1 MARADEI
8 PGRLAELGRM
18 TRDNPD
24 QLIRIGRIESML
36 EGRMTLARELA
47 RSEPNSDQR
56 ELVQDLSTRYPI
68 RGLVEELQASEQKL
82 LALRAEQAARQRKQT
97 ELVSWSSL
105 VIQLALLGLVLW
117 LLQRQIGRRLHAER
131 QSLRSAARAAS
142 VLQTVREPIVLLDR
156 DLRVQLHNPA
166 FAELYGLQDERAD
179 GLLLENVGDNAW
191 QDPVVRQRL
200 ADVLSRGRELWDF
213 EHEQRTADGVV
224 RYMLLNAR
232 RMPLPDSDD
241 EVVLLTISDVTMQR
255 AVQLRVEE
263 LNRQL
268 EGKVAQVSEV
278 NRELEAFSYSV
289 SHDLRAPLRHVAG
302 FSDKLSRHLGDQ
314 ADDKSRHYLDVISS
328 SARRMAALIDDLL
341 VYSRLGRAA
350 MRQQAVDMQS
360 LVADTRAMLDSN
372 LQAEAENSGH
382 VHQVEW
388 NIAPLPIVVGDEN
401 MIRQVWLNLLG
412 NAVKYSGNREPAKIR
427 VDYQQQPDG
436 GHQFTVSDNG
446 AGFDMAYAGKLFG
459 VFQRLHKASDYP
471 GTGIGLA
478 SVRRVLT
485 RHGGRIWAEAEPDV
499 GATFHFYLPPRP
511 TRTNKVPLHDDSA
524 HHSSRRRQPGGRRN
538 GDRRPGRSAS
548 GQSHRARR
556 GRRGSDGLPAA
567 SRCLRQPRGRL
578 AGGAAA
584 GHQDAAHGWPGS
596 AAADPRARRTQA
608 AAGGDP
614 VVLARGKRP
623 GPQLG
628 HGRERLRGQAGGR
641 GPVLR
646 RSADP
651 GQVLGVDQPGT
662 GTRVS
667 PCPDRSRPGALRIL
681 LVEDSPE
688 DAELMSEQMLDAG
701 LEARFERV
709 ERGGTAPGTGGVPA
723 GHRAVRPEHAGVLR

>member
-1 MARADEI
+1 
-8 PGRLAELGRM
+8 
-18 TRDNPD
+18 
-24 QLIRIGRIESML
+24 
-36 EGRMTLARELA
+36 
-47 RSEPNSDQR
+47 
-56 ELVQDLSTRYPI
+56 
-68 RGLVEELQASEQKL
+68 
-82 LALRAEQAARQRKQT
+82 
-97 ELVSWSSL
+97 
-105 VIQLALLGLVLW
+105 
-117 LLQRQIGRRLHAER
+117 
-131 QSLRSAARAAS
+131 
-142 VLQTVREPIVLLDR
+142 VR
-156 DLRVQLHNPA
+156 H
-166 FAELYGLQDERAD
+166 
-179 GLLLENVGDNAW
+179 AW

-499 GATFHFYLPPRP
+499 GATFHFYLPPATDADKQGP
-511 TRTNKVPLHDDSA
+511 SA
-524 HHSSRRRQPGGRRN
+524 
-538 GDRRPGRSAS
+538 
-548 GQSHRARR
+548 
-556 GRRGSDGLPAA
+556 
-567 SRCLRQPRGRL
+567 
-578 AGGAAA
+578 
-584 GHQDAAHGWPGS
+584 
-596 AAADPRARRTQA
+596 
-608 AAGGDP
+608 
-614 VVLARGKRP
+614 
-623 GPQLG
+623 
-628 HGRERLRGQAGGR
+628 
-641 GPVLR
+641 
-646 RSADP
+646 
-651 GQVLGVDQPGT
+651 
-662 GTRVS
+662 
-667 PCPDRSRPGALRIL
+667 
-681 LVEDSPE
+681 
-688 DAELMSEQMLDAG
+688 
-701 LEARFERV
+701 
-709 ERGGTAPGTGGVPA
+709 
-723 GHRAVRPEHAGVLR
+723 

>member
-1 MARADEI
+1 MALVFSDDIWDRWRLPALALAAAAIIVVPWLTLRKLQQDNEQAMAWVNHTQAVGVALQQLQADVRDVESAALTLSKGVDAPGLRERMAKANDI

-36 EGRMTLARELA
+36 EGRMALARELA
-47 RSEPNSDQR
+47 KSEPNSDQR

-82 LALRAEQAARQRKQT
+82 LTLRAEQAARQRRQT

-105 VIQLALLGLVLW
+105 VVQLALLGLVLW

-179 GLLLENVGDNAW
+179 GLLLETVGDGAW
-191 QDPVVRQRL
+191 KDNVVRQRL
-200 ADVLSRGRELWDF
+200 SDVLLRGRELWDF
-213 EHEQRTADGVV
+213 EHEQRTADGMA

-232 RMPLPDSDD
+232 RMPLPDTDD
-241 EVVLLTISDVTMQR
+241 EVVLLTISDVTVQR
-255 AVQLRVEE
+255 AVQMRVEE

-302 FSDKLSRHLGDQ
+302 FSDKLSRHLGDG
-314 ADDKSRHYLDVISS
+314 ADDKSRHYLEVISS

-341 VYSRLGRAA
+341 VYSRLGRVA

-372 LQAEAENSGH
+372 LQAEAESSGH
-382 VHQVEW
+382 AHQVEW
-388 NIAPLPIVVGDEN
+388 SIAPLPIVVADEN
-401 MIRQVWLNLLG
+401 MIRQLWLNLLG

-427 VDYQQQPDG
+427 VDYQAQPDG

-499 GATFHFYLPPRP
+499 GATFHFYLPPAIDADKQGP
-511 TRTNKVPLHDDSA
+511 SA
-524 HHSSRRRQPGGRRN
+524 
-538 GDRRPGRSAS
+538 
-548 GQSHRARR
+548 
-556 GRRGSDGLPAA
+556 
-567 SRCLRQPRGRL
+567 
-578 AGGAAA
+578 
-584 GHQDAAHGWPGS
+584 
-596 AAADPRARRTQA
+596 
-608 AAGGDP
+608 
-614 VVLARGKRP
+614 
-623 GPQLG
+623 
-628 HGRERLRGQAGGR
+628 
-641 GPVLR
+641 
-646 RSADP
+646 
-651 GQVLGVDQPGT
+651 
-662 GTRVS
+662 
-667 PCPDRSRPGALRIL
+667 
-681 LVEDSPE
+681 
-688 DAELMSEQMLDAG
+688 
-701 LEARFERV
+701 
-709 ERGGTAPGTGGVPA
+709 
-723 GHRAVRPEHAGVLR
+723 

>member
-1 MARADEI
+1 MALVFSDDIWDRWRLPALALAAAAIIVVPWLTLRKLQQDSEEAMAWVNHTQAVGVALQQLQADVRDVESAALTLSKGVDAPGLRERMAKANDI

-18 TRDNPD
+18 TRDNPE

-36 EGRMTLARELA
+36 DGRLAVARELA

-68 RGLVEELQASEQKL
+68 RGLVEELQASEQTL
-82 LALRAEQAARQRKQT
+82 LARRAEQAARQRKQT
-97 ELVSWSSL
+97 ELVAWSSL

-166 FAELYGLQDERAD
+166 FAELYDLQDERAD
-179 GLLLENVGDNAW
+179 GLLLENVGDGAW
-191 QDPVVRQRL
+191 RDTVVRQRL

-213 EHEQRTADGVV
+213 EHEQRTADGMV
-224 RYMLLNAR
+224 RYMMLNAR
-232 RMPLPDSDD
+232 RMPLPDTDD
-241 EVVLLTISDVTMQR
+241 EVVLLTISDVTLQR

-302 FSDKLSRHLGDQ
+302 FSDKLSRHLGDA
-314 ADDKSRHYLDVISS
+314 ADDKSRHYLEVISS

-360 LVADTRAMLDSN
+360 LVADTRAMLDAN
-372 LQAEAENSGH
+372 LQTEAENSGH
-382 VHQVEW
+382 AHRVEW
-388 NIAPLPIVVGDEN
+388 SIAPLPIVVGDEN

-427 VDYQQQPDG
+427 VDYQPQPDG

-499 GATFHFYLPPRP
+499 GATFHFYLPPANHADKQGP
-511 TRTNKVPLHDDSA
+511 SA
-524 HHSSRRRQPGGRRN
+524 
-538 GDRRPGRSAS
+538 
-548 GQSHRARR
+548 
-556 GRRGSDGLPAA
+556 
-567 SRCLRQPRGRL
+567 
-578 AGGAAA
+578 
-584 GHQDAAHGWPGS
+584 
-596 AAADPRARRTQA
+596 
-608 AAGGDP
+608 
-614 VVLARGKRP
+614 
-623 GPQLG
+623 
-628 HGRERLRGQAGGR
+628 
-641 GPVLR
+641 
-646 RSADP
+646 
-651 GQVLGVDQPGT
+651 
-662 GTRVS
+662 
-667 PCPDRSRPGALRIL
+667 
-681 LVEDSPE
+681 
-688 DAELMSEQMLDAG
+688 
-701 LEARFERV
+701 
-709 ERGGTAPGTGGVPA
+709 
-723 GHRAVRPEHAGVLR
+723 

>member
-1 MARADEI
+1 MALVFSDDIWDRWRLPALALAAAAIIVVPWLTLRKLQQDSEDAMAWVNHTQAVGVALQQLQADVRDVESAALTLSKGVDAPGLRERMAKANDL

-36 EGRMTLARELA
+36 EGRMALARELA
-47 RSEPNSDQR
+47 KSEPNSDQR

-82 LALRAEQAARQRKQT
+82 LTQRAEQAARQRKQT

-179 GLLLENVGDNAW
+179 GLLLDTVGDGAW
-191 QDPVVRQRL
+191 KDPVVRQRL
-200 ADVLSRGRELWDF
+200 SDVLLRGRELWDF
-213 EHEQRTADGVV
+213 EHEQRAADGMV

-232 RMPLPDSDD
+232 RMPLPDTDD
-241 EVVLLTISDVTMQR
+241 EVVLLTVSDVTVQR

-302 FSDKLSRHLGDQ
+302 FSDKLSRHLGDA
-314 ADDKSRHYLDVISS
+314 ADDKSRHYLEVISS

-382 VHQVEW
+382 AHQVEW
-388 NIAPLPIVVGDEN
+388 SIAPLPIVVGDEN

-427 VDYQQQPDG
+427 VDYQPQPDG

-499 GATFHFYLPPRP
+499 GATFHFYLPPAIDADKQGP
-511 TRTNKVPLHDDSA
+511 SA
-524 HHSSRRRQPGGRRN
+524 
-538 GDRRPGRSAS
+538 
-548 GQSHRARR
+548 
-556 GRRGSDGLPAA
+556 
-567 SRCLRQPRGRL
+567 
-578 AGGAAA
+578 
-584 GHQDAAHGWPGS
+584 
-596 AAADPRARRTQA
+596 
-608 AAGGDP
+608 
-614 VVLARGKRP
+614 
-623 GPQLG
+623 
-628 HGRERLRGQAGGR
+628 
-641 GPVLR
+641 
-646 RSADP
+646 
-651 GQVLGVDQPGT
+651 
-662 GTRVS
+662 
-667 PCPDRSRPGALRIL
+667 
-681 LVEDSPE
+681 
-688 DAELMSEQMLDAG
+688 
-701 LEARFERV
+701 
-709 ERGGTAPGTGGVPA
+709 
-723 GHRAVRPEHAGVLR
+723 

>member
-1 MARADEI
+1 MALAFSDDIWDRWRLPALALAAAAIIVVPWLTLRQLQQDNEQAMAWVSHTQAVGVALQQLQADVRDVESAALTLSKGVDAPGLRERMAKAGNI

-36 EGRMTLARELA
+36 EGRMDLARQLA

-82 LALRAEQAARQRKQT
+82 LAARGEQAARQRRQT

-105 VIQLALLGLVLW
+105 LVQLGLLGLVLW
-117 LLQRQIGRRLHAER
+117 LLQRQIGRRLQAER

-166 FAELYGLQDERAD
+166 FAELYGLQDDLAD
-179 GLLLENVGDNAW
+179 GTLLADVGDGAW
-191 QDPVVRQRL
+191 QDAVVRQRL
-200 ADVLSRGRELWDF
+200 SDVLLRGRELWDF
-213 EHEQRTADGVV
+213 EHEQRTDGTV
-224 RYMLLNAR
+224 RYMLINAR

-241 EVVLLTISDVTMQR
+241 EVVLMTISDITVQR
-255 AVQLRVEE
+255 AVQWRVEE

-302 FSDKLSRHLGDQ
+302 FSDKLSRHLGDD
-314 ADDKSRHYLDVISS
+314 ADDKSRHYLEVISS

-350 MRQQAVDMQS
+350 MRQQAVDMQT
-360 LVADTRAMLDSN
+360 LVADTRAMLDAN
-372 LQAEAENSGH
+372 LKAEVETRGIDH
-382 VHQVEW
+382 RVEW

-401 MIRQVWLNLLG
+401 MLRQVWLNLLG
-412 NAVKYSGNREPAKIR
+412 NAVKYSGNREPAQIR
-427 VDYQQQPDG
+427 VDYQQQADG

-485 RHGGRIWAEAEPDV
+485 RHGGRIWAEAEPDA
-499 GATFHFYLPPRP
+499 GATFHFYLPP
-511 TRTNKVPLHDDSA
+511 A
-524 HHSSRRRQPGGRRN
+524 
-538 GDRRPGRSAS
+538 
-548 GQSHRARR
+548 
-556 GRRGSDGLPAA
+556 
-567 SRCLRQPRGRL
+567 
-578 AGGAAA
+578 
-584 GHQDAAHGWPGS
+584 
-596 AAADPRARRTQA
+596 
-608 AAGGDP
+608 
-614 VVLARGKRP
+614 
-623 GPQLG
+623 
-628 HGRERLRGQAGGR
+628 
-641 GPVLR
+641 
-646 RSADP
+646 
-651 GQVLGVDQPGT
+651 
-662 GTRVS
+662 
-667 PCPDRSRPGALRIL
+667 
-681 LVEDSPE
+681 
-688 DAELMSEQMLDAG
+688 LDAVNQG
-701 LEARFERV
+701 PSA
-709 ERGGTAPGTGGVPA
+709 
-723 GHRAVRPEHAGVLR
+723 

>member
-1 MARADEI
+1 MALVFSDDIWDRWRLPALALAAAAIIIVPWLTLRQLQQDNEQAMAWVSHTQAVGVALQQLQADVRDVESAALTLSKGVDAPGLRERMAKANDI
-8 PGRLAELGRM
+8 PGRLTELARM

-36 EGRMTLARELA
+36 EGRMALARQLA
-47 RSEPNSDQR
+47 RSEPNTDQR

-82 LALRAEQAARQRKQT
+82 LAARAEQAARQRRQT

-105 VIQLALLGLVLW
+105 VAQLCLLGLVLW

-131 QSLRSAARAAS
+131 QSLRAAARAAS

-179 GLLLENVGDNAW
+179 GTLLADVGEGAW

-200 ADVLSRGRELWDF
+200 SDVLLRGRELWDF
-213 EHEQRTADGVV
+213 EHEQRTDGTV
-224 RYMLLNAR
+224 RYMLINAR
-232 RMPLPDSDD
+232 RMPLPDTDD
-241 EVVLLTISDVTMQR
+241 EVVLMTVSDVTVQR
-255 AVQLRVEE
+255 AVQWRVEE

-302 FSDKLSRHLGDQ
+302 FSDKLSRHLGEG
-314 ADDKSRHYLDVISS
+314 ADEKSHHYLDVISG

-350 MRQQAVDMQS
+350 MRQQAVDMQT
-360 LVADTRAMLDSN
+360 LVADTRAMLDAN
-372 LQAEAENSGH
+372 LKTDAESSGVAH
-382 VHQVEW
+382 HVEW
-388 NIAPLPIVVGDEN
+388 NIAPLPIVVADEN
-401 MIRQVWLNLLG
+401 MMRQVWLNLLG
-412 NAVKYSGNREPAKIR
+412 NAVKYSGNRDPAQIR
-427 VDYQQQPDG
+427 VDYQQQADG

-485 RHGGRIWAEAEPDV
+485 RHGGRIWAEATPDA
-499 GATFHFYLPPRP
+499 GATFHFYLPP
-511 TRTNKVPLHDDSA
+511 A
-524 HHSSRRRQPGGRRN
+524 
-538 GDRRPGRSAS
+538 
-548 GQSHRARR
+548 
-556 GRRGSDGLPAA
+556 
-567 SRCLRQPRGRL
+567 
-578 AGGAAA
+578 
-584 GHQDAAHGWPGS
+584 
-596 AAADPRARRTQA
+596 
-608 AAGGDP
+608 
-614 VVLARGKRP
+614 
-623 GPQLG
+623 
-628 HGRERLRGQAGGR
+628 
-641 GPVLR
+641 
-646 RSADP
+646 
-651 GQVLGVDQPGT
+651 
-662 GTRVS
+662 
-667 PCPDRSRPGALRIL
+667 
-681 LVEDSPE
+681 
-688 DAELMSEQMLDAG
+688 LDAVNQG
-701 LEARFERV
+701 SS
-709 ERGGTAPGTGGVPA
+709 P
-723 GHRAVRPEHAGVLR
+723 

>member
-1 MARADEI
+1 MALVFSDDIWDRWRLPALALAAAAIIVVPWLTLRQLQQDSEDAMAWVNHTQAVGVALQQLQADVRDVESAALTLSKGVDAPGLRERMAKANDL

-18 TRDNPD
+18 TRDNPE

-36 EGRMTLARELA
+36 EGRMALARELA
-47 RSEPNSDQR
+47 KSEPNSDQR

-82 LALRAEQAARQRKQT
+82 LTQRAEQAARQRKQT

-179 GLLLENVGDNAW
+179 GLLLDTVGDGAW
-191 QDPVVRQRL
+191 KDPVMRQRL
-200 ADVLSRGRELWDF
+200 SDVLLRGRELWDF
-213 EHEQRTADGVV
+213 EHEQRAADGMV

-232 RMPLPDSDD
+232 RMPLPDTDD
-241 EVVLLTISDVTMQR
+241 EVVLLTVSDVTVQR

-302 FSDKLSRHLGDQ
+302 FSDKLSRHLGDA
-314 ADDKSRHYLDVISS
+314 ADDKSRHYLEVISS

-341 VYSRLGRAA
+341 VYSRLGCAA

-382 VHQVEW
+382 AHHVEW
-388 NIAPLPIVVGDEN
+388 SIAPLPIVVGDEN

-427 VDYQQQPDG
+427 VDYQPQPDG

-499 GATFHFYLPPRP
+499 GATFHFYLPPAIDADKQGP
-511 TRTNKVPLHDDSA
+511 SA
-524 HHSSRRRQPGGRRN
+524 
-538 GDRRPGRSAS
+538 
-548 GQSHRARR
+548 
-556 GRRGSDGLPAA
+556 
-567 SRCLRQPRGRL
+567 
-578 AGGAAA
+578 
-584 GHQDAAHGWPGS
+584 
-596 AAADPRARRTQA
+596 
-608 AAGGDP
+608 
-614 VVLARGKRP
+614 
-623 GPQLG
+623 
-628 HGRERLRGQAGGR
+628 
-641 GPVLR
+641 
-646 RSADP
+646 
-651 GQVLGVDQPGT
+651 
-662 GTRVS
+662 
-667 PCPDRSRPGALRIL
+667 
-681 LVEDSPE
+681 
-688 DAELMSEQMLDAG
+688 
-701 LEARFERV
+701 
-709 ERGGTAPGTGGVPA
+709 
-723 GHRAVRPEHAGVLR
+723 

>member
-1 MARADEI
+1 MALVFSDDIWDRWRLPALALAAAAIIVVPWLTLRHLQQDSEDAMAWVNHTQAVGVALQQLQADVRDVESAALTLSKGVDAPGLRERMAKANEL

-18 TRDNPD
+18 TRDNPE

-36 EGRMTLARELA
+36 EGRMALARELA
-47 RSEPNSDQR
+47 KSEPNSDQR

-82 LALRAEQAARQRKQT
+82 LTQRAEQAARQRRQT

-105 VIQLALLGLVLW
+105 VVQLALLGLVLW

-179 GLLLENVGDNAW
+179 GLLLDTVGDGAW
-191 QDPVVRQRL
+191 KDPVMRQRL
-200 ADVLSRGRELWDF
+200 SDVLLRGRELWDF
-213 EHEQRTADGVV
+213 EHEQRAADGMV

-232 RMPLPDSDD
+232 RMPLPDTDD
-241 EVVLLTISDVTMQR
+241 EVVLLTVSDVTVQR

-302 FSDKLSRHLGDQ
+302 FSDKLSRHLGDA
-314 ADDKSRHYLDVISS
+314 ADDKSRHYLEVISS
-328 SARRMAALIDDLL
+328 SARRMATLIDDLL

-350 MRQQAVDMQS
+350 MRQQTVDMQS

-372 LQAEAENSGH
+372 LQAEAESSGH
-382 VHQVEW
+382 AHHVEW
-388 NIAPLPIVVGDEN
+388 SIAPLPIVVGDEN

-427 VDYQQQPDG
+427 VDYQPQPDG

-499 GATFHFYLPPRP
+499 GATFHFYLPPAIDADKQGP
-511 TRTNKVPLHDDSA
+511 SA
-524 HHSSRRRQPGGRRN
+524 
-538 GDRRPGRSAS
+538 
-548 GQSHRARR
+548 
-556 GRRGSDGLPAA
+556 
-567 SRCLRQPRGRL
+567 
-578 AGGAAA
+578 
-584 GHQDAAHGWPGS
+584 
-596 AAADPRARRTQA
+596 
-608 AAGGDP
+608 
-614 VVLARGKRP
+614 
-623 GPQLG
+623 
-628 HGRERLRGQAGGR
+628 
-641 GPVLR
+641 
-646 RSADP
+646 
-651 GQVLGVDQPGT
+651 
-662 GTRVS
+662 
-667 PCPDRSRPGALRIL
+667 
-681 LVEDSPE
+681 
-688 DAELMSEQMLDAG
+688 
-701 LEARFERV
+701 
-709 ERGGTAPGTGGVPA
+709 
-723 GHRAVRPEHAGVLR
+723 

>member
-1 MARADEI
+1 MALVFSDDIWDRWRLPALALAAAAIIVVPWLTLRQLQQDSEDAMAWVNHTQAVGVALQQLQADVRDVESAALTLSKGVDAPGLRERMAKANDL

-18 TRDNPD
+18 TRDNPE

-36 EGRMTLARELA
+36 EGRMALARELA
-47 RSEPNSDQR
+47 KSEPNSDQR

-82 LALRAEQAARQRKQT
+82 LTQRAEQAARQRKQT

-179 GLLLENVGDNAW
+179 GLLLDTVGDGAW
-191 QDPVVRQRL
+191 KDPVMRQRL
-200 ADVLSRGRELWDF
+200 SDVLLRGRELWDF
-213 EHEQRTADGVV
+213 EHEQRAVDGMV

-232 RMPLPDSDD
+232 RMPLPDTDD
-241 EVVLLTISDVTMQR
+241 EVVLLTVSDVTVQR

-302 FSDKLSRHLGDQ
+302 FSDKLSRHLGDA
-314 ADDKSRHYLDVISS
+314 ADDKSRHYLEVISS

-382 VHQVEW
+382 AHHVEW
-388 NIAPLPIVVGDEN
+388 SIAPLPIVVGDEN

-427 VDYQQQPDG
+427 VDYQPQPDG

-499 GATFHFYLPPRP
+499 GATFHFYLPPAIDADKQGP
-511 TRTNKVPLHDDSA
+511 SA
-524 HHSSRRRQPGGRRN
+524 
-538 GDRRPGRSAS
+538 
-548 GQSHRARR
+548 
-556 GRRGSDGLPAA
+556 
-567 SRCLRQPRGRL
+567 
-578 AGGAAA
+578 
-584 GHQDAAHGWPGS
+584 
-596 AAADPRARRTQA
+596 
-608 AAGGDP
+608 
-614 VVLARGKRP
+614 
-623 GPQLG
+623 
-628 HGRERLRGQAGGR
+628 
-641 GPVLR
+641 
-646 RSADP
+646 
-651 GQVLGVDQPGT
+651 
-662 GTRVS
+662 
-667 PCPDRSRPGALRIL
+667 
-681 LVEDSPE
+681 
-688 DAELMSEQMLDAG
+688 
-701 LEARFERV
+701 
-709 ERGGTAPGTGGVPA
+709 
-723 GHRAVRPEHAGVLR
+723 

>member
-1 MARADEI
+1 MALVFSDEIWDRWRLPALALAAAAIIVVPWLTLRKLQQDSEQAMAWVNHTQAVGVALQQLQADVRDVESAALTLSKGVDAPGLRERMARADEI

-36 EGRMTLARELA
+36 EGRMALARELA

-213 EHEQRTADGVV
+213 EHEQRTADGMV
-224 RYMLLNAR
+224 RHMLLNAR

-382 VHQVEW
+382 AHQVEW
-388 NIAPLPIVVGDEN
+388 SIAPLPIVVGDEN

-499 GATFHFYLPPRP
+499 GAAFHFYLPPATDADKQGP
-511 TRTNKVPLHDDSA
+511 SA
-524 HHSSRRRQPGGRRN
+524 
-538 GDRRPGRSAS
+538 
-548 GQSHRARR
+548 
-556 GRRGSDGLPAA
+556 
-567 SRCLRQPRGRL
+567 
-578 AGGAAA
+578 
-584 GHQDAAHGWPGS
+584 
-596 AAADPRARRTQA
+596 
-608 AAGGDP
+608 
-614 VVLARGKRP
+614 
-623 GPQLG
+623 
-628 HGRERLRGQAGGR
+628 
-641 GPVLR
+641 
-646 RSADP
+646 
-651 GQVLGVDQPGT
+651 
-662 GTRVS
+662 
-667 PCPDRSRPGALRIL
+667 
-681 LVEDSPE
+681 
-688 DAELMSEQMLDAG
+688 
-701 LEARFERV
+701 
-709 ERGGTAPGTGGVPA
+709 
-723 GHRAVRPEHAGVLR
+723 

>member
-1 MARADEI
+1 MALVFSDDIWDRWRLPALALAAAAIIVVPWLTLRKLQQDSEDAMAWVNHTQAVGVALQQLQADVRDVESAALTLSKGVDAPGLRERMAKANDL

-18 TRDNPD
+18 TRDNPE

-36 EGRMTLARELA
+36 EGRMALARELA
-47 RSEPNSDQR
+47 KSEPNSDQR

-82 LALRAEQAARQRKQT
+82 LTQRAEQAARQRKQT

-105 VIQLALLGLVLW
+105 VIQLSLLGLVLW
-117 LLQRQIGRRLHAER
+117 LLQRQIGRRLYAER

-179 GLLLENVGDNAW
+179 GLLLDTVGDGAW
-191 QDPVVRQRL
+191 KDPVMRQRL
-200 ADVLSRGRELWDF
+200 SDVLLRGRELWDF
-213 EHEQRTADGVV
+213 EHEQRAADGMV

-232 RMPLPDSDD
+232 RMPLPDTDD
-241 EVVLLTISDVTMQR
+241 EVVLLTISDVTVQR

-302 FSDKLSRHLGDQ
+302 FSDKLSRHLGDA
-314 ADDKSRHYLDVISS
+314 ADDKSRHYLEVISS

-382 VHQVEW
+382 AHHVEW
-388 NIAPLPIVVGDEN
+388 SIAPLPIVVGDEN

-427 VDYQQQPDG
+427 VDYQPQPDG

-499 GATFHFYLPPRP
+499 GATFHFYLPPATDADKQGP
-511 TRTNKVPLHDDSA
+511 SA
-524 HHSSRRRQPGGRRN
+524 
-538 GDRRPGRSAS
+538 
-548 GQSHRARR
+548 
-556 GRRGSDGLPAA
+556 
-567 SRCLRQPRGRL
+567 
-578 AGGAAA
+578 
-584 GHQDAAHGWPGS
+584 
-596 AAADPRARRTQA
+596 
-608 AAGGDP
+608 
-614 VVLARGKRP
+614 
-623 GPQLG
+623 
-628 HGRERLRGQAGGR
+628 
-641 GPVLR
+641 
-646 RSADP
+646 
-651 GQVLGVDQPGT
+651 
-662 GTRVS
+662 
-667 PCPDRSRPGALRIL
+667 
-681 LVEDSPE
+681 
-688 DAELMSEQMLDAG
+688 
-701 LEARFERV
+701 
-709 ERGGTAPGTGGVPA
+709 
-723 GHRAVRPEHAGVLR
+723 